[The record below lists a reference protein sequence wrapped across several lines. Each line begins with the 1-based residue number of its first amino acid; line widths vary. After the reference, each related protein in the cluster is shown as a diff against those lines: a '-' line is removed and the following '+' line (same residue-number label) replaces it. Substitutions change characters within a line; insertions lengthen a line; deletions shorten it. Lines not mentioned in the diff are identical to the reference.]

1 MTMTP
6 KQELLF
12 ELGLLLAALDWP
24 PISEKKAK
32 RMAHGVVESNI
43 KWARAELKKL
53 QF

>member
-1 MTMTP
+1 MNMTP

-12 ELGLLLAALDWP
+12 ELGLLLAALNLP

-32 RMAHGVVESNI
+32 RLCIGVVAANI
-43 KWARAELKKL
+43 EWARAELKKL